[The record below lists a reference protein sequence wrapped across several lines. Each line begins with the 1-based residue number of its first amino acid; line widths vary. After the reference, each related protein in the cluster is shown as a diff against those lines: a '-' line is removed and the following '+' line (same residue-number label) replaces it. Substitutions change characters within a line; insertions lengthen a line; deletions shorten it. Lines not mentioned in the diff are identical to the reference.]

1 MRPARPRRARWM
13 PSSSASAVAHTPT
26 GVRASTSSPIPPAT
40 SSLDRISSH
49 LATRPTAGRWIA
61 IHSRWR
67 RAASGSSP
75 QATSATARRSVWPP
89 RLEKARWS
97 PRSSSPAS
105 PSSVSPSDLVVGLE
119 RARRRTEALL
129 EQLSDEELTRQISP
143 LQSPL
148 VWDLAHIGHFEEL
161 WLLRRVGGRRA
172 VSSEYDELYDSF
184 AHARGER
191 GRLPI
196 LPPEAARAYVREV
209 REAVLAL
216 LPELSLEEGDPLLGR
231 GFVVGM
237 VVQHELQHAETN
249 VEYSAFVDAGGYRDR
264 DVWSDEG
271 WAWREAEGARA
282 PLHWEL
288 DGRRRMRRF
297 GVVEA
302 LAPREPVQHVSFHEA
317 EAYAQWA
324 GKRLPTEAEWEK
336 AVKTVA
342 GELEHVRGAVW
353 QRTASFFDGYPGFR
367 AFPYAEYSELFF
379 GDKYR
384 VLRGGSW
391 FTDPLV
397 ARPTFRNW
405 DLPQRRQIFSG
416 LRCARDA

>member
-1 MRPARPRRARWM
+1 
-13 PSSSASAVAHTPT
+13 
-26 GVRASTSSPIPPAT
+26 
-40 SSLDRISSH
+40 
-49 LATRPTAGRWIA
+49 
-61 IHSRWR
+61 
-67 RAASGSSP
+67 
-75 QATSATARRSVWPP
+75 
-89 RLEKARWS
+89 
-97 PRSSSPAS
+97 
-105 PSSVSPSDLVVGLE
+105 VSPSELVVALE
-119 RARRRTEALL
+119 HARRRTEALL
-129 EQLSDEELTRQISP
+129 EPLSDEQLTSQVSP

-161 WLLRRVGGRRA
+161 WLLRRVGGRNA
-172 VSSEYDELYDSF
+172 VSPEYDGLYDAF
-184 AHARGER
+184 AHARAER

-196 LPPEAARAYVREV
+196 LSPEAARAYLSEV

-216 LPELSLEEGDPLLGR
+216 LPELSLNGGDPLLEQ

-237 VVQHELQHAETN
+237 VVQHELQHAETMAQTLALAGLPGPAPHGPPE
-249 VEYSAFVDAGGYRDR
+249 VEASGEVTVRGGPFTLGATDPWAYDNERPAHTVDLAPFRIDRGLVTNAGYAAFVDAGGYRDR
-264 DVWSDEG
+264 DAWSDEG
-271 WAWREAEGARA
+271 WAWREAEGAGA

-288 DGRRRMRRF
+288 AP
-297 GVVEA
+297 VET
-302 LAPREPVQHVSFHEA
+302 LPPREPVQHVSFHEA
-317 EAYAQWA
+317 EAYARWA

-353 QRTASFFDGYPGFR
+353 QWTASPFDGYPGFR
-367 AFPYAEYSELFF
+367 AFPYTEYSEPFF
-379 GDKYR
+379 GEEHR

-397 ARPTFRNW
+397 ARSTFRNW